1 MAKKN
6 KDQKRVQEKRE
17 ALGKLY
23 GQKEKKGEDL
33 QRTTIAVIRLAGLT
47 GSIVALGPVKDTNLI
62 VNLVVPLNGVL
73 TAIPF
78 DVPAALVARELL
90 DALIRNAIGGYVPE
104 VPAAAPPNPAAVN
117 PGEGKGE
124 G

>member
-6 KDQKRVQEKRE
+6 KDR
-17 ALGKLY
+17 
-23 GQKEKKGEDL
+23 KKKPDPKDAV

-104 VPAAAPPNPAAVN
+104 VPAATPPNPAAVN